1 MVIASFQTLYSL
13 LTLFAEKEAVWF
25 VGDKHLAKLV
35 AKFIGNKKRYPE
47 LDIFTNFEYF
57 FDDNLT
63 MAQTATQ
70 VADLFNIHDHTPQA
84 IVLVVGANDLGTISK
99 AQLRARA
106 EDMLTDVAAI
116 WSKAVPTPAIKLS
129 LFVSLLPPQLWYTG
143 YTDQRAGRDARR
155 SVNSH
160 LGKITKILQGVVI
173 PHPELTGQEQWFT
186 DPRSNPWKLSEP
198 AYDLF
203 LQDICRVLA
212 AKLQFSPIEQQR
224 EVASKY
230 WYPAPAPTQQTT
242 QIFSTRRRKSARARA
257 KAWRK

>member
-1 MVIASFQTLYSL
+1 M
-13 LTLFAEKEAVWF
+13 TLFAEKEAVWF

-129 LFVSLLPPQLWYTG
+129 LFV
-143 YTDQRAGRDARR
+143 
-155 SVNSH
+155 
-160 LGKITKILQGVVI
+160 
-173 PHPELTGQEQWFT
+173 
-186 DPRSNPWKLSEP
+186 
-198 AYDLF
+198 
-203 LQDICRVLA
+203 
-212 AKLQFSPIEQQR
+212 
-224 EVASKY
+224 
-230 WYPAPAPTQQTT
+230 APAP
-242 QIFSTRRRKSARARA
+242 SALVHWLYGPTSRP
-257 KAWRK
+257 